1 METLIRFFKGFGW
14 QRTLTHLL
22 LASVTLT
29 GIYLTTL
36 YAPHGE
42 AAYIFTIG
50 CGYVCLLLLC
60 VTLVIGPLNLIRKRL
75 NPVNIDLRRD
85 IGIWAGING
94 CLHVTFALI
103 ERNRGNV
110 LGFFFRLDGR
120 PLANLTGLSNW
131 IGLFATIILIAL
143 LLTSNALMLR
153 KLKGKRWKK
162 LQQLNYVLTT
172 LVFLHTFAYQ
182 TIGGREKPFVDAT
195 AIALMFVLLIQLIG
209 VNVYQQRR
217 AAHLVHR

>member
-1 METLIRFFKGFGW
+1 MNTVIRFFQDFGR
-14 QRTLTHLL
+14 QRTLTHLT
-22 LASVTLT
+22 LAGVTLI
-29 GIYLTTL
+29 GLYLTKQCF
-36 YAPHGE
+36 PRGE

-60 VTLVIGPLNLIRKRL
+60 VTLVIGPLNLIRRRL
-75 NPVNIDLRRD
+75 NSVNIDLRRD

-103 ERNRGNV
+103 EHNRGSILN
-110 LGFFFRLDGR
+110 FFFRLDGR
-120 PLANLTGLSNW
+120 PLADLSRLSNW
-131 IGLFATIILIAL
+131 IGLLATIILIAL
-143 LLTSNALMLR
+143 LLTSNSLMLR
-153 KLKGKRWKK
+153 KLKGARWKK
-162 LQQLNYVLTT
+162 LQRLNYVLTT

-182 TIGGREKPFVDAT
+182 TINGREKPFVDAT
-195 AIALMFVLLIQLIG
+195 AIALVFVLLIQLIG